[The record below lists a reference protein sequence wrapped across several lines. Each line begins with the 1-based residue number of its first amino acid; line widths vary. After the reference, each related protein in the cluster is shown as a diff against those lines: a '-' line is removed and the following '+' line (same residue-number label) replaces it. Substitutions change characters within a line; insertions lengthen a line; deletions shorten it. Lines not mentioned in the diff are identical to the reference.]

1 MKYLFGPVPSRRLG
15 ISLGVDLVPHKVCTL
30 NCVYCEVGRT
40 TLLTLE
46 RKEYVPIDAVIA
58 ELDEYLRQDPE
69 LDFITFSGQGE
80 PTLNSGLG
88 KVINHIKANYP
99 RYKVAILTNGTL
111 FWDISLRQE
120 VMRADVLLPDL
131 DAVSQSVFQK
141 LNRPHQDLDNAR
153 IIAGLKEL
161 RQEFPGKIYMEVF
174 MVEGLN
180 DTESELA
187 LLRETLLML
196 KPDIVQLNTLD
207 RPGTESWVQ
216 PMPRARLNQI
226 AQYFAPLKVDI
237 VAIPQSRKKIQSFN
251 TDIQT
256 QILETIKR
264 RPSTDTD
271 LCQIL
276 DLHKNELNK
285 YLGTLLESGEIESLE
300 MERGTFFRIR
310 E

>member
-216 PMPRARLNQI
+216 PMPRARLQKI

-276 DLHKNELNK
+276 GLHKNELNK

>member
-1 MKYLFGPVPSRRLG
+1 MQYLFGPVPSRRLG

-40 TLLTLE
+40 TLLTLK

-58 ELDEYLRQDPE
+58 ELDEYLAQSPD
-69 LDFITFSGQGE
+69 LDFVTFSGQGE
-80 PTLNSGLG
+80 PTLNSGVG
-88 KVINHIKANYP
+88 KVIDHIKDRYP

-111 FWDISLRQE
+111 FWDGTVRRE
-120 VMRADVLLPDL
+120 VLRADVILPDL
-131 DAVSQSVFQK
+131 DAVSQIVFQK
-141 LNRPHQDLDNAR
+141 LNRPHHDLDNAE

-161 RQEFPGKIYMEVF
+161 RQEFSGKIYMEVF

-180 DTESELA
+180 DSDSELA
-187 LLRETLLML
+187 LLREALLQL
-196 KPDIVQLNTLD
+196 EPDIVQLNTLD

-216 PMPRARLNQI
+216 PMPRARLRQI
-226 AQYFAPLKVDI
+226 AQYFAPLNVEI
-237 VAIPQSRKKIQSFN
+237 IAHPQARKKIQSCRA
-251 TDIQT
+251 DIQT

-264 RPSTDTD
+264 RPSTDAD

-276 DLHKNELNK
+276 GLHKNELNK
-285 YLGTLLESGEIESLE
+285 YLSTLLESGEIESLE
-300 MERGTFFRIR
+300 MDRGTFFRIR

>member
-46 RKEYVPIDAVIA
+46 RKEYVPINAVIA
-58 ELDEYLRQDPE
+58 ELNEYLANGPD

-88 KVINHIKANYP
+88 KVINHIKANHP

-111 FWDISLRQE
+111 FWDGSVRRE
-120 VMRADVLLPDL
+120 VMRADVILPDL
-131 DAVSQSVFQK
+131 DAVSQNVFQK
-141 LNRPHQDLDNAR
+141 LNRPHLDLDSAR

-161 RQEFPGKIYMEVF
+161 RKEFPGKIYMEVF

-187 LLRETLLML
+187 LLRESLLML

-207 RPGTESWVQ
+207 RPGSESWVR
-216 PMPRARLNQI
+216 PMPRARLQKI

-237 VAIPQSRKKIQSFN
+237 VANPQSRKKIQSFN

-264 RPSTDTD
+264 RPATDAD

-276 DLHKNELNK
+276 GLHKNELNK
-285 YLGTLLESGEIESLE
+285 YLSTLLESGEIESLE
-300 MERGTFFRIR
+300 LERGTFFRIK

>member
-15 ISLGVDLVPHKVCTL
+15 ISLGVDLVPQKVCTL

-40 TLLTLE
+40 TLLTLK

-58 ELDEYLRQDPE
+58 ELDEYLKQDPE

-88 KVINHIKANYP
+88 KVINHIKDNHP
-99 RYKVAILTNGTL
+99 RYKVALLTNGTL
-111 FWDISLRQE
+111 FWDGSLRRE
-120 VMRADVLLPDL
+120 VLRADVILPDL

-141 LNRPHQDLDNAR
+141 LNWPHHDLDNAR
-153 IIAGLKEL
+153 VIAGLKAL
-161 RQEFPGKIYMEVF
+161 RQEFMGKIYLEVF

-180 DTESELA
+180 EAESELR
-187 LLRETLLML
+187 LLRETLLSL
-196 KPDIVQLNTLD
+196 GPDIVQLNTLD
-207 RPGTESWVQ
+207 RPGTESWVRAL
-216 PMPRARLNQI
+216 PRARLREI
-226 AQYFAPLKVDI
+226 AASLAPLKVEI
-237 VAIPQSRKKIQSFN
+237 VANPHSRKKIQSFN

-276 DLHKNELNK
+276 GLHRNELNK
-285 YLGTLLESGEIESLE
+285 YLSALLEAHEIESVE

-310 E
+310 P

>member
-1 MKYLFGPVPSRRLG
+1 MQYLFGPVPSRRLG

-40 TLLTLE
+40 TLLTLK

-58 ELDEYLRQDPE
+58 ELDEYLAQSPD
-69 LDFITFSGQGE
+69 LDFVTFSGQGE
-80 PTLNSGLG
+80 PTLNSGVG
-88 KVINHIKANYP
+88 KVIDHIKDRYP

-111 FWDISLRQE
+111 FWDGTVRRE
-120 VMRADVLLPDL
+120 VLRADVILPDL
-131 DAVSQSVFQK
+131 DAVSQIVFQK
-141 LNRPHQDLDNAR
+141 LNRPHHDLDNAE

-161 RQEFPGKIYMEVF
+161 RQEFSGKIYMEVF

-180 DTESELA
+180 DSDSELA
-187 LLRETLLML
+187 LLRETLLQL
-196 KPDIVQLNTLD
+196 EPDIVQLNTLD

-216 PMPRARLNQI
+216 PMPRARLRQI
-226 AQYFAPLKVDI
+226 AQYFAPLNVEI
-237 VAIPQSRKKIQSFN
+237 IANPLSRKKIQSFSA
-251 TDIQT
+251 DIQT

-276 DLHKNELNK
+276 GLHKNELNK
-285 YLGTLLESGEIESLE
+285 YLSTLLESGEIESLE
-300 MERGTFFRIR
+300 MDRGTFFRIR